1 MRVLEEICMSPRP
14 KILLVD
20 DVDFFIELEKDFLK
34 RTPADIITAKNGLQ
48 ALEVARSQRPSLIYM
63 DVNMPG
69 MDGLTCCRAIK
80 SDPEL
85 RHIPVI
91 MVFGTSKDIDN
102 AACVAA
108 GSDGVLNKPVD
119 RSAFLDMGHKFLFTI
134 ERREK
139 RIPCTMGVNFKIDGL
154 DYQALALDIS
164 CGGMYLQ
171 YRNGVPP
178 EARVALSFFLP
189 TISDQLL
196 EVRGRVTW
204 INQGFPRQDLSIP
217 QGFGVQF
224 VQVGPNALS
233 LIKRYVENSGTT
245 AGAPV

>member
-1 MRVLEEICMSPRP
+1 MNPRP

-34 RTPADIITAKNGLQ
+34 RTPADIVTAKNGQQ
-48 ALEVARSQRPSLIYM
+48 ALEIARRERPGLIYM
-63 DVNMPG
+63 DVNMPV
-69 MDGLTCCRAIK
+69 MDGLSCCKAIK
-80 SDPEL
+80 ADPEL

-91 MVFGTSKDIDN
+91 MVFATSKEVDN

-119 RSAFLDMGHKFLFTI
+119 RSAFLDMGHKFLFTV

-139 RIPCTMGVNFKIDGL
+139 RIPCTMGVNFKIDG
-154 DYQALALDIS
+154 QGFQGLALDIS
-164 CGGMYLQ
+164 SGGMYLQ
-171 YRNGVPP
+171 YRDGIPA
-178 EARVALSFFLP
+178 EARIVLSFFLP
-189 TISDQLL
+189 TVSDQLL

-224 VQVGPNALS
+224 QQVGPNALS
-233 LIKRYVENSGTT
+233 IIKRFVENSGASGSTP
-245 AGAPV
+245 A